1 MCNGRLVPSPPRG
14 YCPGTVNTKQFPSTC
29 CISLSA
35 LMHRYPPYGK
45 DVANEDGVMVLM
57 SSLPGAGLGR
67 DGCAPGIACAAD
79 TRTAM
84 LPLFDT
90 LL

>member
-1 MCNGRLVPSPPRG
+1 
-14 YCPGTVNTKQFPSTC
+14 
-29 CISLSA
+29 
-35 LMHRYPPYGK
+35 MHRYPPYGK
-45 DVANEDGVMVLM
+45 DVANEDGVVVLM